1 MAAEIDYLRS
11 VRSGSGHQVID
22 LKHCQKGALQMFKKI
37 RATAAGLVL
46 AGAAALVPAVHA
58 AEVIIIIICDA
69 TDCLII
75 VIT

>member
-1 MAAEIDYLRS
+1 
-11 VRSGSGHQVID
+11 
-22 LKHCQKGALQMFKKI
+22 MFKKL
-37 RATAAGLVL
+37 RASAAGLVL

-69 TDCLII
+69 AECLII